1 MKKFSLLIIFLVFI
15 LPEIAL
21 TQEYLIPG
29 NSHVYN
35 HSYANA
41 LRTVF
46 SDAYKRDVKFS
57 VQISSKYGIETMAGL
72 KSDSTG
78 NYLFHLQP
86 EESIWY
92 SSWIEVP
99 CEDAHSVES
108 RPRTGGE
115 RTCSRQ
121 SFESVDTIS
130 VKKRTLKIEDSL
142 AKILHDVWSEMI
154 LASRYYV
161 DRRISTGGVTYNFES
176 KVFGPVTGH
185 IQNPNEGTL
194 PYKLSRISTNMIRS
208 VRSENRSEQD
218 SLLMEMN
225 NQAHTLMADLLKSGE
240 EIPRSFVS
248 HRFLSACTSDLS
260 KQIEFD
266 YCWQTN
272 LTQNDFPD
280 FITAKRNGDDFE
292 FNFLSFIDESNF
304 KSVNFTPAV
313 ARYERDP
320 DISNI
325 AYYRQYYYPI
335 EPWEIIDIKS
345 GTFGGKHRI
354 FGHIDD
360 KRIVI
365 SFQGI
370 LEALN
375 TREALN
381 IKDSSQWFPV
391 SELFKDY

>member
-1 MKKFSLLIIFLVFI
+1 MKKFSLLIIFLVFL

-21 TQEYLIPG
+21 TQEHLIPG

-46 SDAYKRDVKFS
+46 SDAYERDVKFS
-57 VQISSKYGIETMAGL
+57 VQISRKYGTETMAGL

-92 SSWIEVP
+92 SSWIEVS

-121 SFESVDTIS
+121 SFESADTIS

-194 PYKLSRISTNMIRS
+194 PYKLSRISTNMIRA
-208 VRSENRSEQD
+208 VRSKNPSEQY
-218 SLLMEMN
+218 SILTEMN
-225 NQAHTLMADLLKSGE
+225 DQAHTLMTELLANGE
-240 EIPRSFVS
+240 QVPRSYTNF
-248 HRFLSACTSDLS
+248 RFLSACTSELS
-260 KQIEFD
+260 EQIEFD
-266 YCWQTN
+266 YCWQTR
-272 LTQNDFPD
+272 LTQNNFPD
-280 FITAKRNGDDFE
+280 FITAKYNGDEYEFSY
-292 FNFLSFIDESNF
+292 FNFKNESDF
-304 KSVNFTPAV
+304 KSVSFTPAV

-320 DISNI
+320 NSSTITI
-325 AYYRQYYYPI
+325 YRQYYYPI
-335 EPWEIIDIKS
+335 EPWEIIDIMS
-345 GTFGGKHRI
+345 GSYGIEHRI
-354 FGHIDD
+354 FGHLDEENV
-360 KRIVI
+360 VI

-370 LEALN
+370 LEKRN

-381 IKDSSQWFPV
+381 IKDSSRWIPI
-391 SELFKDY
+391 SELFKDQ

>member
-1 MKKFSLLIIFLVFI
+1 MKQLYLLIISLFI
-15 LPEIAL
+15 FLPEIVYA
-21 TQEYLIPG
+21 QEHLIPG
-29 NSHVYN
+29 NSRVYQ
-35 HSYANA
+35 HAYANA

-46 SDAYKRDVKFS
+46 SDAYERDVKFS
-57 VQISSKYGIETMAGL
+57 VQISSKYGTETMAGL
-72 KSDSTG
+72 KTDSTG

-99 CEDAHSVES
+99 CEESHSVES

-121 SFESVDTIS
+121 SFSSVDTIS
-130 VKKRTLKIEDSL
+130 VQKQAFKIEDSV

-154 LASRYYV
+154 LASRYNV
-161 DRRISTGGVTYNFES
+161 DRIISTGGVTYNFES
-176 KVFGPVTGH
+176 NVFGPVTGH
-185 IQNPNEGTL
+185 IQNPREGTL
-194 PYKLSRISTNMIRS
+194 TYKLSSISNNIIQA
-208 VRSENRSEQD
+208 VQSENPSEQD
-218 SLLMEMN
+218 SILTEMSN
-225 NQAHTLMADLLKSGE
+225 HAHSLMAELLKNGE
-240 EIPRSFVS
+240 EVPRSFS
-248 HRFLSACTSDLS
+248 NFRFLSACTSELS
-260 KQIEFD
+260 ELIEFD

-272 LTQNDFPD
+272 LTQSNFPD
-280 FITAKRNGDDFE
+280 FITAKRNEDGYEFSYVSFTDD
-292 FNFLSFIDESNF
+292 SNF

-320 DISNI
+320 SSSNVSI
-325 AYYRQYYYPI
+325 YRQYYYPL

-345 GTFGGKHRI
+345 GTFGREHRI

-360 KRIVI
+360 EEIVI

-370 LEALN
+370 LETRV

-381 IKDSSQWFPV
+381 IQDSSSWFPI
-391 SELFKDY
+391 SELFEK